1 MLRALDRSKYAIGAL
16 LFLALTVLGSG
27 AALGAE
33 EAAEFENVLV
43 AGRLAVKGVLEV
55 SYLPPPKAMA
65 TPTAIEDGLLQ
76 PGGYT
81 YQVTAFNAIGETT
94 GDPVEVTIRAPANAV
109 ELNWGAV
116 EGALGY
122 RIYRDGKWIA
132 EVAADRTEF
141 VDPGLPRDPKR
152 PAPTVNTTG
161 GDVSISDDLTVG
173 GNERLGGDLT
183 IGGLTTMGPTQAWSR
198 LSLAPWRKP
207 GYLPVLLTFDDSV
220 GGAGTWTWA
229 MGPVPPPPGVPRP
242 WPPTQAGPPTLV
254 TFVEHFP
261 QPQGAFVKRL
271 ELEGPVGKVTFRL
284 GNPVPPLGAGSRGSF
299 TVLDLGLGPGGA
311 TRLALGINGTDAQLT
326 IGAPAIPAGPGQP
339 AVPGAT
345 GTFTVLDLG
354 APAVPRL
361 VISPAGNLGLG
372 IAAPAHRL
380 HIKDSG
386 LAGAPADLALDSTG
400 IKGNN
405 WVLTSAPTGEFR
417 VAPAGAAPGG
427 FCAGA
432 PRLEIGPAG
441 AVSIGLPAPLAPAG
455 SLTVA
460 HSLGVGTTA
469 PAGCGD
475 GAFAGNLNVGGGLQV
490 VKGATVGGNLQVKGQ
505 LQLVKGQLQLGA
517 FPAAPQALG
526 PGALYFDTAK
536 GIPFFFDGKNWA
548 PLQGPPGPRGPAGPA
563 GPQGPQGP
571 AGPQGPPGPQGPGI
585 ANVQLNLQIVGP
597 GQPGGGN
604 AALVP
609 IPGSPNQNLVLNLQI
624 PRGPAG
630 PAGVGIADVTLKASF
645 VDHDKPGSG
654 SARLLPI
661 QGSPDKRL
669 ELELEIPKGPPGAG
683 IADVDLDVSYVP
695 QGAAVS
701 NSASLVDIPGTRDK
715 KLVLSLQIPTLDF
728 ATADGRYVQKAG
740 CTMTGALKLP
750 ELEASGQVFADWLVV
765 GEPGFENAW
774 SFINPDDG
782 PDLALGVPEP
792 DDLSHLALTVME
804 FERGTGLVRIPN
816 DLEVG
821 ENLTVF
827 GGTDITGD
835 ATVGGELEV
844 LGPLTATTAEITE
857 ALQVDGAVTIASDAS
872 VGQSL
877 EVGGDVDVLGMLT
890 VVDAAELMG
899 TLQVGS
905 WVKAESFASAKW
917 FVIGPSSADLANS
930 WGVVHTPGEGA
941 GTLTIGA
948 FVTADEAAQG
958 EIHVPVLS
966 LTTTS
971 ITVNGST
978 TFQRGVTVG
987 SDEVPADLTVFG
999 KTDIADNAT
1008 VGGELQVD
1016 EDADIHGDLIVHGDL
1031 TSVRGNLDV
1040 KGQVRAQELCIAGK
1054 CRNAWPEP
1062 GEFDFSQADQRY
1074 VLKPRDE
1081 SDLTVGSLMS
1091 LGQVGADWLA
1101 VGEPAT
1107 STNFW
1112 SFINPDNGPD
1122 LALGVPEPD
1131 DLSHLA
1137 LTVMEFERATG
1148 DVCVNNNLDVGG
1160 DLFVRGYTDLGD
1172 LRGRDAEF
1180 DYVTVNRDLRVEGVK
1195 YFIQYDPTNPER
1207 GIAYAALEGPEAG
1220 TYIRGEAELVNGE
1233 AVIELPEHFA
1243 LVTSEEGLTVQ
1254 LTPIGEWLQLY
1265 VVELSPRRLV
1275 VRETQGKDGRFFY
1288 LIQGVRKGYECFQP
1302 VRGGR

>member
-1 MLRALDRSKYAIGAL
+1 MIQARRTPLLPLIALALAL

-55 SYLPPPKAMA
+55 SHLPPPKATA

-161 GDVSISDDLTVG
+161 GDVSISDDLTVD

-183 IGGLTTMGPTQAWSR
+183 IGGLTTMGPAQAWSR
-198 LSLAPWRKP
+198 LSLAPWHKP

-261 QPQGAFVKRL
+261 QPQGAYVERL
-271 ELEGPVGKVTFRL
+271 GLEGPVGKVTFRL
-284 GNPVPPLGAGSRGSF
+284 GNPVPPLGQGSRGSF

-386 LAGAPADLALDSTG
+386 PGAPADLALDSTG
-400 IKGNN
+400 IPTGNN
-405 WVLTSAPTGEFR
+405 WVLTSAPTGEFKL
-417 VAPAGAAPGG
+417 ALAGAAAGA

-469 PAGCGD
+469 PADCGD

-517 FPAAPQALG
+517 FPAAPKKAVG

-701 NSASLVDIPGTRDK
+701 NSASLVNLPGTRDK

-804 FERGTGLVRIPN
+804 FER
-816 DLEVG
+816 D
-821 ENLTVF
+821 
-827 GGTDITGD
+827 
-835 ATVGGELEV
+835 
-844 LGPLTATTAEITE
+844 
-857 ALQVDGAVTIASDAS
+857 
-872 VGQSL
+872 
-877 EVGGDVDVLGMLT
+877 
-890 VVDAAELMG
+890 
-899 TLQVGS
+899 
-905 WVKAESFASAKW
+905 
-917 FVIGPSSADLANS
+917 
-930 WGVVHTPGEGA
+930 
-941 GTLTIGA
+941 
-948 FVTADEAAQG
+948 
-958 EIHVPVLS
+958 
-966 LTTTS
+966 
-971 ITVNGST
+971 
-978 TFQRGVTVG
+978 
-987 SDEVPADLTVFG
+987 
-999 KTDIADNAT
+999 
-1008 VGGELQVD
+1008 
-1016 EDADIHGDLIVHGDL
+1016 
-1031 TSVRGNLDV
+1031 
-1040 KGQVRAQELCIAGK
+1040 
-1054 CRNAWPEP
+1054 
-1062 GEFDFSQADQRY
+1062 
-1074 VLKPRDE
+1074 
-1081 SDLTVGSLMS
+1081 
-1091 LGQVGADWLA
+1091 
-1101 VGEPAT
+1101 
-1107 STNFW
+1107 
-1112 SFINPDNGPD
+1112 
-1122 LALGVPEPD
+1122 
-1131 DLSHLA
+1131 
-1137 LTVMEFERATG
+1137 TG
-1148 DVCVNNNLDVGG
+1148 DVCVNNNLDVEG
-1160 DLFVRGYTDLGD
+1160 DLLVRGYTDLGD

-1275 VRETQGKDGRFFY
+1275 VREAQGKDGKFFY
-1288 LIQGVRKGYECFQP
+1288 LIQGVRKGYEGFQP